1 FNDIP
6 HDIDLQRKIYYSG
19 LRPSIPKYVPK
30 LVFKLIVKC
39 WNAQPDKR
47 PTAKEICDTINSWN
61 NDKSS
66 EIIAQIM
73 KADETFENLLI
84 SDALEPSHF
93 KINPE
98 AIYRSRLFDSLSS
111 TNITADRNGNQG
123 EQENNSLLIMQVIEN
138 DKDSGLSYAD
148 ECYLNETGEAKIKL
162 NI

>member
-1 FNDIP
+1 EYSTASDVYYFGIVAYEIVSGLLAFNDIQ
-6 HDIDLQRKIYYSG
+6 HDIELHLRFYYSG

-30 LVFKLIVKC
+30 LVSELIVKC
-39 WNAQPDKR
+39 WNAQPVQR
-47 PTAKEICDTINSWN
+47 PTAKEICDIINSWN

-111 TNITADRNGNQG
+111 RNITADSN
-123 EQENNSLLIMQVIEN
+123 
-138 DKDSGLSYAD
+138 
-148 ECYLNETGEAKIKL
+148 
-162 NI
+162 